1 MKILAVV
8 FWLVGAVLTISA
20 ANVML
25 EKTAPEPLVFYIG
38 LFVPALICI
47 GIGTFC
53 FSRVRSKKI
62 ES

>member
-8 FWLVGAVLTISA
+8 FWLAGAALIIGA

-38 LFVPALICI
+38 LFVPSLICI
-47 GIGTFC
+47 GIGHS
-53 FSRVRSKKI
+53 FSA
-62 ES
+62 E